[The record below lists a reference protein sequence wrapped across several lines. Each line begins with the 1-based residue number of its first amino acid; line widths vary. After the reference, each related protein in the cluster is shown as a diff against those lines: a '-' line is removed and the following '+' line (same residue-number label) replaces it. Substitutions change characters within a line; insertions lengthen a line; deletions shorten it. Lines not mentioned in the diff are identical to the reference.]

1 MVQNKIPLVLVIL
14 DGWGYSDKKIGNPI
28 AAAKTPV
35 MDSLRKEYPM
45 TLLQASGPAVGMTWG
60 EAGNSEVG
68 HMNIGAGRIV
78 EQYLSRINRAIA
90 DRTFFSNPALAG
102 AFDHARS
109 KNSKMHIIGLLTSG
123 TAHADFSH
131 IPALF
136 ELARQNPALSQKEL
150 GLGGQAADN
159 NQLEVYLHLFLD
171 GKDSGLQEGL
181 GLITKLDEQIQRIG
195 CGKIATVIGRNFAM
209 DRDNNWDLTKK
220 AHDLLTGAVND
231 ATENLYNTIQAFYEK
246 GLNDSKIPP
255 TVVKQSGF
263 TGIADGDALIFF
275 NFREDSMRQLVRP
288 FVEQDFSFFAPKAL
302 PDIYVCTMTQYL
314 DNPKAVVVIPPPQL
328 PNGLAETLSAKGK
341 TQLHIAETEKY
352 AHVAYF
358 FNGLRMEPFSGET
371 DVFMESIKN
380 YEQNPVMKSREI
392 TQRVIEEIKAD
403 HSDFILMNYANP
415 DMLAH
420 TGNFEAAVKGIEA
433 VDAAIGEVKNTVL
446 AAGGTLIVTADHGNA
461 ESMTYRS
468 SGEVETRHDESPVP
482 FFLISMLHQTAKDE
496 SRMAQEVS
504 ETPGIL
510 ADVAPTVLELM
521 GIQQS
526 ADMTGKSLLPQLAT
540 SA

>member
-1 MVQNKIPLVLVIL
+1 MIL

-28 AAAKTPV
+28 ATAKTSV
-35 MDSLRKEYPM
+35 IDSLRKEYPM

-90 DRTFFSNPALAG
+90 DRTFFSNPGLTG

-109 KNSKMHIIGLLTSG
+109 KNSKVHIIGLLTSG

-131 IPALF
+131 IPALL
-136 ELARQNPALSQKEL
+136 ELAAEK
-150 GLGGQAADN
+150 QAT
-159 NQLEVYLHLFLD
+159 ETYLHLFLD

-181 GLITKLDEQIQRIG
+181 DLVTKLDEQIQRIG
-195 CGKIATVIGRNFAM
+195 HGKIATIIGRNFAM
-209 DRDNNWDLTKK
+209 DRDNNWDLTKM
-220 AHDLLTGAVND
+220 AYDLLMGTVND
-231 ATENLYNTIQAFYEK
+231 ATENMYNTIQAFYEK
-246 GLNDSKIPP
+246 GLIDSKIPP

-263 TGIADGDALIFF
+263 TGITDGDALIFF

-288 FVEQDFSFFAPKAL
+288 FIEMDFSFFTPKTL
-302 PDIYVCTMTQYL
+302 PDIYVCTMTRYL
-314 DNPKAVVVIPPPQL
+314 DNSKAVVAIPPPQL
-328 PNGLAETLSAKGK
+328 PNGLAEIISAKGK

-352 AHVAYF
+352 AHVTYF
-358 FNGLRMEPFSGET
+358 FNSLRTEPFAGET
-371 DVFMESIKN
+371 DIFIESIKN
-380 YEQNPVMKSREI
+380 YEQNPAMKSSEI
-392 TQRVIEEIKAD
+392 TQRVVKEIKAGR
-403 HSDFILMNYANP
+403 SDFILMNYANP

-420 TGNFEAAVKGIEA
+420 TGNFDATVKGIEA
-433 VDAAIGEVKNTVL
+433 VDAVIGEIKTAVL

-482 FFLISMLHQTAKDE
+482 FFFVSTLHQTTKDE
-496 SRMAQEVS
+496 SRLAQEVS

-521 GIQQS
+521 GIQQP
-526 ADMTGKSLLPQLAT
+526 AEMTGKSLLSVLQD
-540 SA
+540 